1 MAEKPEVNKSEA
13 IRNYYKSNPKAKT
26 KEVVDALAKQG
37 ITVTVGLITNV
48 KSTHNKKQAAKR
60 AAKKAAASPVA
71 AATKVAEKKPEVNKT
86 EAVRDYLKQH
96 RKASSDEVVESLKAQ
111 GITVSNSLVRNVKSK
126 SKKRRKAVKQVVAA
140 VATTGIGV
148 KEIKQALTFIKTVG
162 SEAAAKQALA
172 AAVEIKK
179 IV

>member
-13 IRNYYKSNPKAKT
+13 IRNYYKKNKKAT
-26 KEVVDALAKQG
+26 AQEVVDALAKQG

-60 AAKKAAASPVA
+60 AAKKAA
-71 AATKVAEKKPEVNKT
+71 KVTEKKPEVNKT
-86 EAVRDYLKQH
+86 QAVKSFLKAN
-96 RKASSDEVVESLKAQ
+96 RKASNQEVVEALAKD
-111 GITVSNSLVRNVKSK
+111 GITVTTNYVSTIKSQ
-126 SKKRRKAVKQVVAA
+126 SKKRRRAVKQVVAA
-140 VATTGIGV
+140 VAPTGIGIP
-148 KEIKQALTFIKTVG
+148 EIKAAFAFIKTVG

-179 IV
+179 VV

>member
-37 ITVTVGLITNV
+37 ITVTVGLVTNV

-71 AATKVAEKKPEVNKT
+71 AATKVAEKQPAVNKLQ
-86 EAVRDYLKQH
+86 AARDYLKAH
-96 RKASSDEVVESLKAQ
+96 KKARNAEVVAALAKE
-111 GITVSNSLVRNVKSK
+111 GITITPSYVGNIKAK
-126 SKKRRKAVKQVVAA
+126 SKKRRRAVKQVVAA
-140 VATTGIGV
+140 VAPTGIGV
-148 KEIKQALTFIKTVG
+148 KEIKEALTFIKTVG

>member
-1 MAEKPEVNKSEA
+1 MAKKPEVNKSQA
-13 IRNYYKSNPKAKT
+13 IRDYFKKNKKAT
-26 KEVVDALAKQG
+26 AQEVVDALAREG
-37 ITVTVGLITNV
+37 VTVNAGLVYAV
-48 KSTHNKKQAAKR
+48 KAKHNQRVAARKT
-60 AAKKAAASPVA
+60 AKKAEAEAKATVTDEAA
-71 AATKVAEKKPEVNKT
+71 EVNKT

-126 SKKRRKAVKQVVAA
+126 SKKRRRAVKQVVAA
-140 VATTGIGV
+140 VAPTGIGV
-148 KEIKQALTFIKTVG
+148 KEIKEALRFIKTVG

>member
-13 IRNYYKSNPKAKT
+13 IRDYYKLNPKAKT
-26 KEVVDALAKQG
+26 KDVVDALAKKG
-37 ITVTVGLITNV
+37 ITVTTGLVTNV

-60 AAKKAAASPVA
+60 AAKKAAASPG
-71 AATKVAEKKPEVNKT
+71 AEAKTVEKQPEVNKT

-140 VATTGIGV
+140 VAPTGIGV
-148 KEIKQALTFIKTVG
+148 KEIKEALTFIKTVG

>member
-13 IRNYYKSNPKAKT
+13 IRNYFKKNKKAAAQ
-26 KEVVDALAKQG
+26 EVVDALAREGVTVNAGLVYAVKAKHNQRVAARKTAKRPAEAKA
-37 ITVTVGLITNV
+37 TVTDE
-48 KSTHNKKQAAKR
+48 AA
-60 AAKKAAASPVA
+60 
-71 AATKVAEKKPEVNKT
+71 EVNKT

-140 VATTGIGV
+140 VAPTGIGV
-148 KEIKQALTFIKTVG
+148 KEIKEALTFIKTVG